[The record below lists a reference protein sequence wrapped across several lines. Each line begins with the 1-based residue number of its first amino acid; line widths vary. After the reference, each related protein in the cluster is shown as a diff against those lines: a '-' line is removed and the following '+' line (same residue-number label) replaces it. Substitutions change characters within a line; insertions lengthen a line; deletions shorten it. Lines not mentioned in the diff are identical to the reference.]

1 MDWTEVIRQAEM
13 IAAAP
18 PPGYV
23 NIGQLAKGS
32 ALDIP
37 SARGTVEPLQ

>member
-23 NIGQLAKGS
+23 NVSQKRLTTLEIFHE
-32 ALDIP
+32 
-37 SARGTVEPLQ
+37 VH